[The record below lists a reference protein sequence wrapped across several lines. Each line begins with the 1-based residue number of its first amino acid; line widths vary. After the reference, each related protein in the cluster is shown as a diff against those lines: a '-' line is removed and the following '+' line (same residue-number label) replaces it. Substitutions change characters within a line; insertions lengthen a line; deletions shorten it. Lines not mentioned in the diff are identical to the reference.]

1 MMIQASILSI
11 LQLVNNVY
19 TVLFIRRRVSLMI
32 FFAKNNTT
40 QVAGSHFNFQ
50 YLALD
55 FILKGKIGP
64 KISARNCFW
73 NQVYFPIIP
82 GRKTHF
88 LDIEILKCNF
98 VRLLNLAQDA
108 AIIIIRK
115 LKYGSMKNNQIS
127 IIFSLH
133 SVFSVA

>member
-1 MMIQASILSI
+1 MAKKF
-11 LQLVNNVY
+11 QLEIV
-19 TVLFIRRRVSLMI
+19 FEIR
-32 FFAKNNTT
+32 
-40 QVAGSHFNFQ
+40 
-50 YLALD
+50 D
-55 FILKGKIGP
+55 FP
-64 KISARNCFW
+64 R
-73 NQVYFPIIP
+73 
-82 GRKTHF
+82 RKTLF

-115 LKYGSMKNNQIS
+115 LKYGNMKNNQIS

>member
-1 MMIQASILSI
+1 MAKKF
-11 LQLVNNVY
+11 QLEIVFGIRY
-19 TVLFIRRRVSLMI
+19 TFLF
-32 FFAKNNTT
+32 
-40 QVAGSHFNFQ
+40 
-50 YLALD
+50 
-55 FILKGKIGP
+55 
-64 KISARNCFW
+64 
-73 NQVYFPIIP
+73 IP
-82 GRKTHF
+82 GRKTLF